1 MKKIILATDFSRNAK
16 NAIEYGIQLFG
27 IQGVNYIIVNSFV
40 EPKATTNVVVSMNDL
55 LRKESIKG
63 LKVLEH
69 SLTEQFPSISL
80 DSRSLYGS
88 IASVIEQITLDEKVY
103 CVVAGT
109 KGLSALERFVM
120 GSSTLDIIKNV
131 KLPVLLVPEGSAF
144 HSIERVAL
152 AADYHHMEQVQFLSP
167 LIDIISEQDA
177 ELKIVH
183 VHTSNETLND
193 DEASED
199 MKLHNM
205 FLTLKHEICSELNT
219 DVVLGILAFTER
231 NEIQML
237 AMIARKHTFFDRLFH
252 KSITKEMTKLSRLP
266 YLVLHE

>member
-1 MKKIILATDFSRNAK
+1 MTPEYWHKNKRSSDGFKSSCKYCMQAQSRNCMKKIILATDFSRNAK

-69 SLTEQFPSISL
+69 SLTEQFPSVSL

-120 GSSTLDIIKNV
+120 GS
-131 KLPVLLVPEGSAF
+131 SAF

-205 FLTLKHEICSELNT
+205 FLTLKYFL
-219 DVVLGILAFTER
+219 DIL
-231 NEIQML
+231 L
-237 AMIARKHTFFDRLFH
+237 
-252 KSITKEMTKLSRLP
+252 
-266 YLVLHE
+266 

>member
-1 MKKIILATDFSRNAK
+1 MKPISNCMKKIILATDFSRNAK

-69 SLTEQFPSISL
+69 SLTEQFPSVSL

-120 GSSTLDIIKNV
+120 GSSALDIIKNV

-152 AADYHHMEQVQFLSP
+152 AADYHH
-167 LIDIISEQDA
+167 
-177 ELKIVH
+177 
-183 VHTSNETLND
+183 
-193 DEASED
+193 
-199 MKLHNM
+199 
-205 FLTLKHEICSELNT
+205 
-219 DVVLGILAFTER
+219 VVRWILAFTER

-266 YLVLHE
+266 YLVLQE